1 MAKTLAFLDKA
12 SLRQKGWKLFAL
24 VLLLQV
30 AFMALAY
37 FIY

>member
-1 MAKTLAFLDKA
+1 MAKTLVLLDKS

-30 AFMALAY
+30 IFISLAY
-37 FIY
+37 FIG